1 MTFITVLLIAFALSL
16 DAFATSISCGIKLRR
31 VRVAH
36 FLKIAGAFGI
46 FQALMPLIGYG
57 VGRFIKDYIQA
68 FDHWI
73 AFGVFF
79 ALAAKTLYDAFFG
92 QDEDEES
99 GCKECQCEKHSCLLF
114 LAVATSID
122 AFVIGL
128 VFALYNVNLIWSV
141 LLIGVVTF
149 IISLAGCFIGNRAR
163 KWFGKWSEII
173 AGLILLALAIKAL
186 LNG

>member
-1 MTFITVLLIAFALSL
+1 MTFLTVLLIAFALSL

-31 VRVAH
+31 IRLGR

-46 FQALMPLIGYG
+46 FQALMPLLGYG
-57 VGRFIKDYIQA
+57 LGRFIKDYIQA

-92 QDEDEES
+92 QDEDED
-99 GCKECQCEKHSCLLF
+99 GCNECQCEKNSCLLF

-128 VFALYNVNLIWSV
+128 VFAFYDVNLIWSV

-149 IISLAGCFIGNRAR
+149 LISLGGCFIGNRAR

>member
-1 MTFITVLLIAFALSL
+1 MTLLTVFIIALALSL

-31 VRVAH
+31 IRIAH

-46 FQALMPLIGYG
+46 FQALMPLLGWSL
-57 VGRFIKDYIQA
+57 GRFIKDYIQA

-73 AFGVFF
+73 AFAVFL
-79 ALAAKTLYDAFFG
+79 ALALKTLYDAFWG
-92 QDEDEES
+92 KDDENES
-99 GCKECQCEKHSCLLF
+99 CRECQCEKHSCLLF

-149 IISLAGCFIGNRAR
+149 LISLAGCFIGNRAR
-163 KWFGKWSEII
+163 AAFGKWSEII
-173 AGLILLALAIKAL
+173 AGVILLALAVKAL
-186 LNG
+186 IGG